1 MRYIKKDFFFKIGLL
16 LIVAIVNCNDVFG
29 QDLAIRKIDQAY
41 RDSLMSHDYPY
52 VLPIYGDR
60 VQKTG
65 HDLPLPFGIMVN
77 YIAQDTKLNIDN
89 IALRLDDSEF
99 VDMDFLEFETFEN
112 TANVVNVRLEAWLFP
127 FLNVYGLYAH
137 SESNNAIKLTN
148 PFELDIPTN
157 PTADTYG
164 LGTVLAY
171 GAGNYFAILNF
182 NATWSDVSSLD
193 DKVFG
198 TVTSFRVG
206 RSFGFH
212 KRFHNINFS
221 IGAQHQYLARD
232 SSGELRISDM
242 FSKVDKGKI
251 QEIKNDMEIKI
262 PEEIFGIK
270 KWECEVLSNYS
281 VSSFIKELIV
291 RLPDGEKLDFKAGGY
306 IQIDVPEIEVAY
318 KDLEIPPNPDDP
330 AGPDKFKSEWD
341 KFNLWDLN
349 MKNDEPIYKAYSMA
363 NHPAEGN
370 KIMLNVRSNFMLG
383 AALKKFLANLIPC
396 PFRAGVCVAPNGLQE
411 IRTLLFQHGTK
422 APTRPSESLSIR
434 DRPPRDKSDSA
445 AHQSRQHSRVRSAAD
460 SRTCRRSAAPA
471 QAAAARQPPTAP
483 ATTW

>member
-171 GAGNYFAILNF
+171 GTGNYFAILNF

-251 QEIKNDMEIKI
+251 QEIKNDISDTANNWYDGLKPAQKVVVNQIVKEIDDWLEGRTPGDRTLGYQFEKEPLGHVSLQLGVQYNHGKRWWYRLETGVGRGRNQI
-262 PEEIFGIK
+262 MLSANYRFGIK
-270 KWECEVLSNYS
+270 K
-281 VSSFIKELIV
+281 K
-291 RLPDGEKLDFKAGGY
+291 
-306 IQIDVPEIEVAY
+306 
-318 KDLEIPPNPDDP
+318 
-330 AGPDKFKSEWD
+330 
-341 KFNLWDLN
+341 
-349 MKNDEPIYKAYSMA
+349 
-363 NHPAEGN
+363 
-370 KIMLNVRSNFMLG
+370 
-383 AALKKFLANLIPC
+383 
-396 PFRAGVCVAPNGLQE
+396 
-411 IRTLLFQHGTK
+411 
-422 APTRPSESLSIR
+422 
-434 DRPPRDKSDSA
+434 
-445 AHQSRQHSRVRSAAD
+445 
-460 SRTCRRSAAPA
+460 
-471 QAAAARQPPTAP
+471 
-483 ATTW
+483 